1 MNKKVNV
8 LRGAKRQLGFTLIEA
23 LVVMIVGIVILAAAA
38 AGIGK
43 LFRAS
48 EISTESSNITQMAA
62 NLKSIKNGAKGYDS
76 LDNKIAINYKVVPTN
91 MTQDGKSGII
101 FNSWNGKVTISP
113 GDTTAQTFKIE
124 YQNVPDEA
132 CQQLSLKL
140 RVAGWS
146 KMTVGGGGGKGQQSA
161 TEIKSDSTLAQI
173 EAACNANDE
182 NTVTLVSAS

>member
-8 LRGAKRQLGFTLIEA
+8 LRGARYQLGFTLIEA

-76 LDNKIAINYKVVPTN
+76 LDNKIAIHYKVVPAN

-101 FNSWNGKVTISP
+101 FNSWNGKVIISP

-161 TEIKSDSTLAQI
+161 TEIKPDSTLAQI
-173 EAACNANDE
+173 EAACNANDA